1 MFTLCVK
8 IYVKE
13 KASTVQN
20 FIYKVLYK
28 EYQIINIANVVN
40 YDNLKMALDS
50 LQLFLSR
57 GKSYFSLPGIW
68 AGIMT
73 GILKNTVYM

>member
-57 GKSYFSLPGIW
+57 GKSYFSPPGIW

-73 GILKNTVYM
+73 GNLKNTVYM

>member
-20 FIYKVLYK
+20 FICKVLYK

>member
-20 FIYKVLYK
+20 FIYKVLYE

-50 LQLFLSR
+50 L
-57 GKSYFSLPGIW
+57 
-68 AGIMT
+68 
-73 GILKNTVYM
+73 